1 MTDTTLSLRIILGS
15 ARARGHMRIDLQNME
30 INHLP
35 QLSGLITY
43 SMLE

>member
-1 MTDTTLSLRIILGS
+1 MTGTTLSLRIILGS
-15 ARARGHMRIDLQNME
+15 ARAKGCMRIDLQNME

-35 QLSGLITY
+35 QLPGLITY